1 MNSHKSLVVLAMAI
15 VLSLAACAPT
25 SSGQPTQTATPVPAT
40 SVPVKPT
47 STMPPSP
54 ISVLPTPAAPQA
66 ATDPQNATYIIDGKP
81 VTLVNGKAE
90 QEAAPGS
97 AEKIV
102 TQYFG
107 NAVQVDLNGDGKL
120 DSGFLLTQS
129 GGGSGTFFYTAA
141 AIQNPAGS
149 YQGTNAILLGDR
161 IAPQSTSV
169 DPNNS
174 AQFIVN
180 YADHAPGQ
188 PMSAQPTQGV
198 SKTFKLDN
206 GTLVGVPPAS

>member
-1 MNSHKSLVVLAMAI
+1 MNSRKVSVVLAAVI
-15 VLSLAACAPT
+15 VLAACAPNGSGT
-25 SSGQPTQTATPVPAT
+25 STKAATPVPAT
-40 SVPVKPT
+40 PVPVKPT
-47 STMPPSP
+47 
-54 ISVLPTPAAPQA
+54 PAATTAGQ
-66 ATDPQNATYIIDGKP
+66 DPRNATYTINGQP
-81 VTLVNGKAE
+81 VTLVNGVAE
-90 QEAAPGS
+90 QPAAPGS

-107 NAVQVDLNGDGKL
+107 NAVEVDLNSDGKL
-120 DSGFLLTQS
+120 DSGFLLTQTT
-129 GGGSGTFFYTAA
+129 GGTGVFFYAAA

-161 IAPQSTSV
+161 IAPQSTNV
-169 DPNNS
+169 DPNNP

-180 YADHAPGQ
+180 YADRAPGE

-206 GTLVGVPPAS
+206 GTLVEVPPLKP